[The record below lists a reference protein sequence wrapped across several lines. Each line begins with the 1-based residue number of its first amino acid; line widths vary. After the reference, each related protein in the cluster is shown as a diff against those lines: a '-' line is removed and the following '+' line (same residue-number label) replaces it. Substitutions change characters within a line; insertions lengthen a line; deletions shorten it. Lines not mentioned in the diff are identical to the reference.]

1 MRTNTLPS
9 QQAIEAPK
17 SKRPRAEAV
26 SIAVAGEEDDIH
38 RRPTLPRV
46 KTATV
51 HPLPFTERITVR
63 ALPAT
68 SEPPSVAH
76 PTLDRL
82 RAAPP
87 PAAAL
92 ALGSLEAVPSIKMLP
107 RYLRARSSS
116 QEEAFVLRLIDGRRD
131 IETILDSCP
140 LETREV
146 LAILASLLQAQVIGV
161 RQKTP
166 ATEC

>member
-1 MRTNTLPS
+1 
-9 QQAIEAPK
+9 
-17 SKRPRAEAV
+17 
-26 SIAVAGEEDDIH
+26 
-38 RRPTLPRV
+38 
-46 KTATV
+46 
-51 HPLPFTERITVR
+51 
-63 ALPAT
+63 
-68 SEPPSVAH
+68 
-76 PTLDRL
+76 
-82 RAAPP
+82 
-87 PAAAL
+87 
-92 ALGSLEAVPSIKMLP
+92 MLP